1 MTPRLR
7 NIVLTL
13 GLAVAALA
21 GASLLTRPG
30 APALPPA
37 PAGPDVT
44 WGNAAD
50 EALYRAI
57 RLRLEE
63 VPAPDSEPGGL
74 RESVFPSHLG
84 NRPPG
89 DALPGI
95 TQWFDPPRGTG
106 KGVYASAHYVFH
118 PYSASARASLQ
129 EFNGHHEP
137 GQVSRIEID
146 SARAAGMDEY
156 WVLATTQ
163 PDGQGVGRRVRLL
176 VSVTAPRN
184 GPRAFELTKLVMER
198 ARQAG
203 IATDF

>member
-7 NIVLTL
+7 NTVLTL
-13 GLAVAALA
+13 GLALAALA
-21 GASLLTRPG
+21 GASLLSRPG
-30 APALPPA
+30 APASPPA
-37 PAGPDVT
+37 PAGPEVT

-63 VPAPDSEPGGL
+63 VPAPDSEPGSL
-74 RESVFPSHLG
+74 RETVFPSHLG
-84 NRPPG
+84 NRQAQ

-95 TQWFDPPRGTG
+95 TQWFDPPSGTG

-156 WVLATTQ
+156 
-163 PDGQGVGRRVRLL
+163 
-176 VSVTAPRN
+176 
-184 GPRAFELTKLVMER
+184 
-198 ARQAG
+198 
-203 IATDF
+203 